1 MNPHLSRLLH
11 RAPAL
16 SSCIEDIER
25 IFETIRSGFAS
36 GNKLLICGNGGSGAD
51 AEHWA
56 GELLKGF
63 ANKRPL
69 GCDDQKKLGVE
80 LASQLQGALPVIPI
94 TGFLGL
100 RTAWQ
105 NDCDPDYVYAQ
116 LVYALGRPGDVL
128 VGISTSGNSKNV
140 CLALDAGKK
149 LGLKTALL
157 TGAGGGRGA
166 QMVDVAV
173 RVPSCETYVIQEFHL
188 PIYHTLCLM
197 VEDEFFPCANS
208 NSI

>member
-1 MNPHLSRLLH
+1 MNPHLSCLLN

-16 SSCIEDIER
+16 SSCLEDIQRLYEMMR
-25 IFETIRSGFAS
+25 AGFAA
-36 GNKLLICGNGGSGAD
+36 GGKLLICGNGGSGAD

-63 ANKRPL
+63 GSKRPL
-69 GCDDQKKLGVE
+69 GPDDQKKFGAD
-80 LASQLQGALPVIPI
+80 LAALLQGALPVIPI

-105 NDCDPDYVYAQ
+105 NDCNPDSVYAQ

-128 VGISTSGNSKNV
+128 VGISTSGNARNV
-140 CLALDAGKK
+140 CLALETGRKM
-149 LGLKTALL
+149 GLATAIL

-166 QMVDVAV
+166 EIAEVAL
-173 RVPSCETYVIQEFHL
+173 RVPACETYLIQEYHL

-197 VEDEFFPCANS
+197 IEEEFFPQGRGC
-208 NSI
+208 